1 MNNVM
6 WIQSDDPMGKDYL
19 FVDGHLIS
27 EEDEPLRAES
37 MAKLL
42 KAQDVKYVNTK
53 TISDLRDIAGTPN
66 FTLSYSPRMGILYK
80 SIFNEK
86 ASDGRNKAF
95 VLWCTVSEK
104 DNVWGIATAN
114 SKQLNYTLRENERS
128 IINNYL
134 NDASQKN
141 KMKNAAVLGGIVFLL
156 VILSYV
162 VK

>member
-6 WIQSDDPMGKDYL
+6 WIQSDDPKGNDYL

-27 EEDEPLRAES
+27 EEDEPLRSES

-42 KAQDVKYVNTK
+42 KAQDVKYVNAK
-53 TISDLRDIAGTPN
+53 NISELRGITGAPN
-66 FTLSYSPRMGILYK
+66 FTISYSPRMGILYK
-80 SIFNEK
+80 SIFKEK

-114 SKQLNYTLRENERS
+114 CKQLGYTLRENEQS

-134 NDASQKN
+134 KDASQKN
-141 KMKNAAVLGGIVFLL
+141 KMKNAAVIGGIIVLL
-156 VILSYV
+156 IVLSYV